1 MHHHALEVVTKSELI
16 APQTLII
23 SCEACGEVRY
33 LDAASDEEATR
44 QFKEFCCKKGC
55 DRSYY
60 SYITIGQIMIGS
72 SQSQS
77 LNEDISAAEQASTTR
92 LR

>member
-1 MHHHALEVVTKSELI
+1 LEVITKSESI

-33 LDAASDEEATR
+33 LDAASDEEAAS
-44 QFKEFCCKKGC
+44 QFNSFRCKKGC

-60 SYITIGQIMIGS
+60 SYISIGQIMIGA
-72 SQSQS
+72 SQNPAVSDTLLPQKKTTVLQS
-77 LNEDISAAEQASTTR
+77 
-92 LR
+92 